1 VEFTPLFF
9 YHQSTSGQKESL
21 QSLGLIRRNSL
32 FTERFTIGDIMNQFD
47 SINVAHT
54 QASGVAINK
63 VLKNTYLL
71 LSLTLGFSAL
81 MAALSTNAAPLNIWV
96 YLIALYGLLFATQ
109 ALART
114 AWGLLC
120 VFAFAG
126 LIGYGTGPLVGM
138 LLSTA
143 AGSQVLTTALGGT
156 AFIFLGLSG
165 YALVSGKDFAFLSG
179 FITAGVFVLI
189 AAMLM
194 GFFLQIPAL
203 QLAISVGF
211 MLLSS
216 AMILYQTGQII
227 NGGERNYILATIT
240 LFVSIYNLF
249 MSLIHLLT
257 AFSGDD

>member
-1 VEFTPLFF
+1 M
-9 YHQSTSGQKESL
+9 S
-21 QSLGLIRRNSL
+21 
-32 FTERFTIGDIMNQFD
+32 QFD
-47 SINVAHT
+47 SISST
-54 QASGVAINK
+54 QTQTSGVAVNK

-96 YLIALYGLLFATQ
+96 YIIGVYGLLFATQ
-109 ALART
+109 ALAKT
-114 AWGLLC
+114 AWGLVT

-126 LIGYGTGPLVGM
+126 LIGYGTGPMIGG
-138 LLSTA
+138 LLATSG
-143 AGSQVLTTALGGT
+143 GSEVLTTALGGT

-179 FITAGVFVLI
+179 FITAGCFVLI
-189 AAMLM
+189 AAMVM
-194 GFFLQIPAL
+194 GIFFQIPAL

-211 MLLSS
+211 MLFSS
-216 AMILYQTGQII
+216 AIILYQTGQIV

-240 LFVSIYNLF
+240 LFVSIYNIF

-257 AFSGDD
+257 ALGGDD